1 MCPCSSQRHAVE
13 REWERERERERVGE
27 REREREKVGERE
39 REDTSESVLSGNI
52 SGNQESQQ
60 CDQIGRFLKVFGDR
74 FSYKRWPKYLMTFV
88 AS

>member
-1 MCPCSSQRHAVE
+1 M
-13 REWERERERERVGE
+13 
-27 REREREKVGERE
+27 GERE

>member
-13 REWERERERERVGE
+13 REWERERERKW
-27 REREREKVGERE
+27 EREREKVGERE
-39 REDTSESVLSGNI
+39 GTSESVLSGNI